1 MRKNNRYVFFISYL
15 LGTLSLIYLFAFIL
29 FEPNLSDLIVD
40 WTLWAALLFYF
51 GSISEFLHWARIGK
65 RSEMSDLIAIAFFFF
80 VILFIT
86 KDWLTAMMGAFSIYL
101 WVGVAELKDYPVINK
116 LLIISLVTYN
126 VIFIAGLISFYLG
139 DPFVL
144 NTTFAF
150 SFWIILGLGF
160 LLFGRKYIVVWR
172 FMSPAYLTLFLYI
185 LAWLA
190 VAFVNEYTPIE
201 FIYYSPLESKS
212 SNIIDFFLNI
222 YFVLIIVNWIVY
234 FLTGPLLDKMLG
246 IKPVEDEHLIN
257 LVEDVKKNIGIK
269 DKVKVGFGKYPILN
283 AMAYGS
289 VFDKRIAIIAE
300 SIDQIPED
308 ELKGIVAHELAHTKG
323 GHTLILTFI
332 TSGDL
337 VFRMLLGIPAT
348 YYDYTFGD
356 PKIPMIG
363 FIFLNLVI
371 YIFLY
376 IFVRVLEGRADLR
389 SKEAGYGKELV
400 KALYNLESFYATG
413 REIGLNTMLLCEE
426 KITRENQLLDYFDT
440 AEYIYHSMIKPSRG
454 SLLSNMLN
462 SHPPTYHRVAAV
474 LGNDLKPGKE
484 ALLPFICLKGSK
496 QKKYA
501 KIFEGARERFKE
513 IATEK
518 FKEKFEVENIA
529 VLFESLE
536 RKKIYQLAIGRDYV
550 FKHKITSE
558 LRIGRIEDV
567 KFADNICEPDIFI
580 VKDGNSSQIFELS
593 NSFYRKTRFELNA
606 LYYIENTPLVLK
618 KIQLSEDQKEGT
630 YLFQDNTESE
640 VTKPLTKTKLPN
652 PVDLFKD
659 FKKKEVFFKL
669 KDKLKILHI
678 KKVIPADNLED
689 FQLEFEESIDSSN
702 FEDNKVKFGELIIRP
717 HKIYFSI
724 SRNNIYRK
732 TEVELIRWLISNEIR
747 AFIYLKK
754 PVNNLEIGYIQEVKH
769 HLIDEN
775 GTDEKNKADNN
786 FIIVRN
792 IFDNK
797 ISIPYNTLE
806 IISFEYP
813 SAMIQKKSE
822 TSFASK
828 LGYKLVKKLKPETV
842 YYFKKI

>member
-1 MRKNNRYVFFISYL
+1 MKKNVRFLIVITYL
-15 LGTLSLIYLFAFIL
+15 FSTLFLIYVLGFLLFQL
-29 FEPNLSDLIVD
+29 KLTDLIID
-40 WTLWAALLFYF
+40 WTFWGAILFYF
-51 GSISEFLHWARIGK
+51 GSISELLHWAKIGK

-126 VIFIAGLISFYLG
+126 IIFIAGLISFYLG

-201 FIYYSPLESKS
+201 FIYNSPLESES
-212 SNIIDFFLNI
+212 FTIVDFILNI
-222 YFVLIIVNWIVY
+222 YFVLIVVNWIVY

-246 IKPVEDEHLIN
+246 IKRVEDENLIK
-257 LVEDVKKNIGIK
+257 LVDDVKQKIGIENN
-269 DKVKVGFGKYPILN
+269 VKVGFGKYPILN

-323 GHTLILTFI
+323 MHTLILTFI

-337 VFRMLLGIPAT
+337 IVRMFLGIPAT

-356 PKIPMIG
+356 PKIPMIS
-363 FIFLNLVI
+363 FILLNLLI
-371 YIFLY
+371 YMFLY
-376 IFVRVLEGRADLR
+376 IFVRILEGKADLM

-426 KITRENQLLDYFDT
+426 KITKENQILDYFDT

-454 SLLSNMLN
+454 SLLGNMLN
-462 SHPPTYHRVAAV
+462 SHPPTYHRVAAI
-474 LGNDLKPGKE
+474 LSEKLKPGKE
-484 ALLPFICLKGSK
+484 ALLPFICLKRSK
-496 QKKYA
+496 QRKYA
-501 KIFEGARERFKE
+501 KKFEIAREEFKK

-518 FKEKFEVENIA
+518 FKEKFNIENIA
-529 VLFESLE
+529 NLLESLD
-536 RKKIYQLAIGRDYV
+536 RKKIYQLSIKKDFI
-550 FKHKITSE
+550 FKHKITKNII
-558 LRIGRIEDV
+558 LGKIEDV
-567 KFADNICEPDIFI
+567 KFQDNICEPDIFI
-580 VKDGNSSQIFELS
+580 IKRYKSGQIEELS
-593 NSFYRKTRFELNA
+593 NSFYRKSEYYLNA
-606 LYYIENTPLVLK
+606 LYYIENSPLILK
-618 KIQLSEDQKEGT
+618 DITLSEDSQEGE
-630 YLFQDNTESE
+630 YVFEDINGELIK
-640 VTKPLTKTKLPN
+640 KPISKIKLPN
-652 PVDLFKD
+652 PVELFKD
-659 FKKKEVFFKL
+659 FEQKEVFLKL
-669 KDKLKILHI
+669 KDKLKVLHV
-678 KKVIPADNLED
+678 KKVIPAKNLED
-689 FQLEFEESIDSSN
+689 FQLEFEEPINPKN
-702 FEDNKVKFGELIIRP
+702 FDEKIISFKDLIIRP

-724 SRNNIYRK
+724 RRNNIYRQ
-732 TEVELIRWLISNEIR
+732 TEVDLIRWLISNDIR
-747 AFIYLKK
+747 CFIYLKK
-754 PVNNLEIGYIQEVKH
+754 PVNNLEVGYIEDVRH
-769 HLIDEN
+769 DFLEEN
-775 GTDEKNKADNN
+775 EKYDKNNTDANY
-786 FIIVRN
+786 IIIRN
-792 IFDNK
+792 IFGNR
-797 ISIPYNTLE
+797 ISIPYKTLE

-813 SAMIQKKSE
+813 TALIQKKSE

-828 LGYKLVKKLKPETV
+828 LGYKLVKKLKPESV
-842 YYFKKI
+842 YY